1 MAKQP
6 MNPLAGPGGPG
17 PFSTRTDN
25 LTFQSDTYGAGVEN
39 AANKA
44 GAPLAKTSDFKGEA
58 PSTFRRQVE
67 RGAGL
72 YDQSAYPQEDIMAG
86 TDIGPGPGSDVLGM
100 NQVKESD
107 NEVLAKYLPALDAM
121 AAAPDTPQSF
131 RIFVRS
137 IQANIFPS

>member
-1 MAKQP
+1 MASQP
-6 MNPLAGPGGPG
+6 MNPLAGPAGPG
-17 PFSTRTDN
+17 PFATRTDN

-44 GAPLAKTSDFKGEA
+44 GAPLAKTPDFKGE
-58 PSTFRRQVE
+58 PSSTYRREVE
-67 RGAGL
+67 RGTRL
-72 YDQSAYPQEDIMAG
+72 FDQSAYPQEDIMAG
-86 TDIGPGPGSDVLGM
+86 TDIGPGPGSNILGM

-107 NEVLAKYLPALDAM
+107 NEVLAKYLPAMDAM
-121 AAAPDTPQSF
+121 AAAPDTPESF